1 MREQEIIDVSYNFA
15 IKVTWE
21 KKEKK
26 RNLFLLFAGSGGEM
40 LGDVSV
46 VSQ

>member
-21 KKEKK
+21 KKREKK
-26 RNLFLLFAGSGGEM
+26 EFVLTICWKWWRNAW
-40 LGDVSV
+40 
-46 VSQ
+46 